1 MLALFDKHWTV
12 LEQKLKTQ
20 LLPKILLIWSK
31 RYLLLKTTQLQTL
44 IVGGGYVALEKLGF
58 IFKSSPDSSVTIVSP
73 MLREETAQFIK
84 GKNIIYIKDHYN
96 KSHLENKHMIIAT
109 TDSPEVN
116 EKVFED
122 CREQHILVNVADSPS
137 QCDFYMGSIVTK
149 GNLKIGIST
158 NGKSPTFAKRFRQWL
173 ENFLPEQIDDILNKL
188 YIYRSKIKGDF
199 EQKVEAMNRANEKLI
214 NEHD

>member
-1 MLALFDKHWTV
+1 MECFRPELLKKLIWLCPIF
-12 LEQKLKTQ
+12 LKT
-20 LLPKILLIWSK
+20 K
-31 RYLLLKTTQLQTL
+31 QLQIL
-44 IVGGGYVALEKLGF
+44 IVGGGYVALEKLSF
-58 IFKSSPDSSVTIVSP
+58 IFKSSPNSCVTIVSP
-73 MLREETAQFIK
+73 MIREETAQFIN
-84 GKNIIYIKDHYN
+84 GKKIIYLKDYYN
-96 KSHLENKHMIIAT
+96 KSHLANKHMVITT

-116 EKVFED
+116 KKVFED
-122 CREQHILVNVADSPS
+122 CREQHILVNVADIPS
-137 QCDFYMGSIVTK
+137 QCNFYMGSIVTK

-199 EQKVEAMNRANEKLI
+199 EQKVEAMNKATENLI